1 MRTKG
6 EIGGK
11 GASFLGGP
19 EAYRF
24 CISLKNSLQ
33 RSTSLRAVGYL
44 SRSMPARA
52 GSVSVVVAVTVDIWV
67 DRFERKRWQRCRN

>member
-1 MRTKG
+1 M
-6 EIGGK
+6 
-11 GASFLGGP
+11 FLGGP

-44 SRSMPARA
+44 SRSTPARA
-52 GSVSVVVAVTVDIWV
+52 GSISVVVAVVVDILV
-67 DRFERKRWQRCRN
+67 DGVEKKRWQRCRI